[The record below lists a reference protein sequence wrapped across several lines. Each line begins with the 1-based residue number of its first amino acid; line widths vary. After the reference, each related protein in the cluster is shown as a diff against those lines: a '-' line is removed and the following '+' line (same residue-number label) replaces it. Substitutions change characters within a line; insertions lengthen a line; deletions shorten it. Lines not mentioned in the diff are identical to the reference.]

1 MSYKVFKALSD
12 PTRMKI
18 VKVIGNKEI
27 CACEIPE
34 KVGKSQPD
42 VSQQLKMLENV
53 GILKS
58 RRDGKMILYSI
69 KNEKVFKLI
78 KMADEIESKIND

>member
-1 MSYKVFKALSD
+1 MSYKVLKALSD

-18 VKVIGNKEI
+18 VEVIGNREI

-34 KVGKSQPD
+34 KVGKSQPN
-42 VSQQLKMLENV
+42 VSQQLKMLESV

-58 RRDGKMILYSI
+58 RREGKMILYSI
-69 KNEKVFKLI
+69 KNKRVFDLI
-78 KMADEIESKIND
+78 KISEEIGND

>member
-12 PTRMKI
+12 STRMKI
-18 VKVIGNKEI
+18 VEVIGNKEI

-34 KVGKSQPD
+34 KVGKSQPN
-42 VSQQLKMLENV
+42 VSQQLKILENV

-58 RRDGKMILYSI
+58 RRDGKMILYSV

-78 KMADEIESKIND
+78 EIASQIASD

>member
-1 MSYKVFKALSD
+1 MPYKIFKALSD

-18 VKVIGNKEI
+18 IEVLENREI

-58 RRDGKMILYSI
+58 RRDGKMILYSV

-78 KMADEIESKIND
+78 KIANEIE

>member
-1 MSYKVFKALSD
+1 MSYKIFKALSD

-18 VKVIGNKEI
+18 VEVIGNREI
-27 CACEIPE
+27 CACEIPK
-34 KVGKSQPD
+34 KVGKSQPN
-42 VSQQLKMLENV
+42 VSQQLKMLEDV

-58 RRDGKMILYSI
+58 RRDGKMILYSV

-78 KMADEIESKIND
+78 KITDEIEAKK

>member
-1 MSYKVFKALSD
+1 MSYKIFKALSD
-12 PTRMKI
+12 QTRMKI
-18 VKVIGNKEI
+18 VEVIGKGEI

-58 RRDGKMILYSI
+58 RRDGKMILYSV

-78 KMADEIESKIND
+78 KMADEIEAKK